1 MVSKGGLYLRQL
13 ALILL
18 GLSSANLLI
27 GFKLGDESVQLEDRN
42 RHKTSLRV
50 SYGHFLPEKI
60 LQQYISWHGVDALR
74 RCPHDRQF
82 AVVCY
87 NCPHRAGNALHSFFN
102 MMIWAIALNR
112 TMLWRY
118 DNRAARNTVDY
129 CDQFLERA
137 AWIPSYDEWSAKLSL
152 PAPMPI
158 KINTYWNLDHSRRR
172 NATYHLF
179 SHEEQRQSL
188 NELVVTPPRF
198 RDFVPADDFDT
209 SRVHWNDDPR
219 KLTAMTNFFSYW
231 YYGRGPHTDSKR
243 TRRIMRALYTEG
255 LPYLYG
261 MLFRHSLRIL
271 QSNNS
276 SLEGPIPLNAGV
288 SIALHS
294 RHSHE
299 EWNGTD
305 VSDEIH
311 CLSKMLASLGVS
323 TRGRQC
329 TVYLMSDRQVT
340 LDILRDW
347 LREYGCRSVTAHH
360 SRTIH
365 PEFGWK
371 PEMGSTGGPVS
382 RSLLSSHNLL

>member
-1 MVSKGGLYLRQL
+1 MVRKGGYLRQL
-13 ALILL
+13 ALVLL
-18 GLSSANLLI
+18 SLSSTNLLI
-27 GFKLGDESVQLEDRN
+27 GYKLGDESVQLQDRN
-42 RHKTSLRV
+42 SPRTSLRV
-50 SYGHFLPEKI
+50 SSGHFLPVKS
-60 LQQYISWHGVDALR
+60 LHQYISRHGVEALR
-74 RCPHDRQF
+74 RYPHDRQF
-82 AVVCY
+82 AVVYY

-102 MMIWAIALNR
+102 MMIWAIANNR

-118 DNRAARNTVDY
+118 DDRAARNTAEY

-137 AWIPSYDEWSAKLSL
+137 AWIPSYDEWSNKLSL
-152 PAPMPI
+152 PTPVPI
-158 KINTYWNLDHSRRR
+158 KINTYWNWDHARRR
-172 NATYHLF
+172 NETYHSF
-179 SHEEQRQSL
+179 SYEEQRQSL
-188 NELVVTPPRF
+188 RELVVTPPRF
-198 RDFVPADDFDT
+198 RDFVPSDDFDT
-209 SRVHWNDDPR
+209 SRVHWNDDPQ
-219 KLTAMTNFFSYW
+219 KLTTMTNFFSYW
-231 YYGRGPHTDSKR
+231 YYTRGPHTDSKQ
-243 TRRIMRALYTEG
+243 TRRVLRTLYAEG

-261 MLFRHSLRIL
+261 MLFRHSFRIKP
-271 QSNNS
+271 SNDS
-276 SLEGPIPLNAGV
+276 SLEGLIPLNAGV

-305 VSDEIH
+305 VRDEIH

-329 TVYLMSDRQVT
+329 TVLTMSDRQVT

-347 LREYGCRSVTAHH
+347 LRENGCRSVTAHH

-382 RSLLSSHNLL
+382 RVLCLGRSRN